1 MRALDRPKQSGP
13 KLFPRLLFALA
24 ALTWLG
30 TLIAFCY
37 GALLPVPEQQFVSK
51 PERSILLGLKGVQSL
66 GSETLDTFSSADTSR
81 GVILGSSRHKGLS
94 SSKVTWTLNSRT
106 MSRFVSNSDSWSSKV
121 VIDAFQPPRAYVPG
135 GSFDVYVNGTLRAH
149 VPLDVASFEKGG
161 LRAFLAS
168 PRAMPLEAIPFAWA
182 FRPYCNT
189 VPLTANDLT
198 RDEQTV
204 TLETDGYA
212 LWSVRSVF
220 MYTTFVPKNGR
231 LFQNRAITLS
241 LAAIVFSLLAICI
254 FMLLRQANRVAGPFG
269 LFAAAA
275 TLALSLITQD
285 PWDLRVW
292 QQLLDIVAFGGGSPA
307 YAWTGT
313 PLWAFLPGVLA
324 PIIAAWNDVFGQVP
338 QIVDIVTLKIALW
351 IAFSFVATQLA
362 GLAPPAWQRS
372 VLLVWLVSPFSLYLV
387 SWGVRDLV
395 STALAL
401 LAIRQC
407 MAKRLILGT
416 LAVGAAAS
424 IDEYFV
430 PLLVLPA
437 LVYILTRER
446 ATAALVKGC
455 GLAALAFALVAVQWI
470 AVGPRYASSV
480 LSFRLGVTFM
490 DATWQFLLQSIGML
504 PAFVVAN
511 QQIVF
516 IVLYVCLCSTFLARL
531 LRLTI
536 AGEVFTAKQAVAVA
550 LRPLSGC
557 VGAFFLSYGQADFQE
572 WFGLIA
578 LLQVVSFR
586 RTRMCWLVFTLLLI
600 AGLDLYAHLGL
611 REYLSPALFRINDAG
626 IWAIRSSID
635 HVLIATCLGFIAVA
649 VLALATNRFARLW
662 SDSSATVLLVW
673 LAALLS
679 ASIEPIFSDL
689 VLLSGA
695 LFAMF
700 ILISRVAATTSGPQN
715 IEPRQASFLAGFLI
729 LVAVVPTTVLVLFF
743 LAFALVLYG
752 SARTRAAISR
762 LTAIDWV
769 LICSAASMQIAAPA
783 SSSML
788 ASAGLVTVAWCF
800 ACLLILLGSGYLLSQ
815 QEADGSL

>member
-1 MRALDRPKQSGP
+1 
-13 KLFPRLLFALA
+13 
-24 ALTWLG
+24 
-30 TLIAFCY
+30 
-37 GALLPVPEQQFVSK
+37 
-51 PERSILLGLKGVQSL
+51 
-66 GSETLDTFSSADTSR
+66 
-81 GVILGSSRHKGLS
+81 
-94 SSKVTWTLNSRT
+94 
-106 MSRFVSNSDSWSSKV
+106 
-121 VIDAFQPPRAYVPG
+121 
-135 GSFDVYVNGTLRAH
+135 
-149 VPLDVASFEKGG
+149 
-161 LRAFLAS
+161 
-168 PRAMPLEAIPFAWA
+168 MPLEAIPFAWA

-204 TLETDGYA
+204 TLETHGYA
-212 LWSVRSVF
+212 LWSVRSVL
-220 MYTTFVPKNGR
+220 MYTTFVPRNGR

-324 PIIAAWNDVFGQVP
+324 PISAAWNDVFGQVP

-362 GLAPPAWQRS
+362 GLAPPAWKRS

-490 DATWQFLLQSIGML
+490 DTTWQFLLQSMGML
-504 PAFVVAN
+504 PAFVANN

-516 IVLYVCLCSTFLARL
+516 IVLYVCLCSTFLAKL
-531 LRLTI
+531 VRLTI
-536 AGEVFTAKQAVAVA
+536 ASGVFTAEHAVAIA
-550 LRPLSGC
+550 LRPLTGC

-572 WFGLIA
+572 WFGLMA

-586 RTRMCWLVFTLLLI
+586 RTRMCWLVFAFLLV
-600 AGLDLYAHLGL
+600 AGLDLYAHVGF
-611 REYLSPALFRINDAG
+611 REFLSPAFFRFKSVG
-626 IWAIRSSID
+626 IWAIRGSID
-635 HVLIATCLGFIAVA
+635 HILIATCLGFIAAA
-649 VLALATNRFARLW
+649 VSALASSRFARLW
-662 SDSSATVLLVW
+662 SDSSATILLVW
-673 LAALLS
+673 LASLLC
-679 ASIEPIFSDL
+679 ASIEPVFSDL
-689 VLLSGA
+689 ILLAGA
-695 LFAMF
+695 IFATVS
-700 ILISRVAATTSGPQN
+700 LISRVDATKSATQAIDT
-715 IEPRQASFLAGFLI
+715 IEASFLAGFLI
-729 LVAVVPTTVLVLFF
+729 LVAIVPTSLFVLIF
-743 LAFALVLYG
+743 LALALVLYT
-752 SARTRAAISR
+752 SERARAAVCALR
-762 LTAIDWV
+762 ALDWV
-769 LICSAASMQIAAPA
+769 LVCSAASLQIAARTDA
-783 SSSML
+783 SML
-788 ASAGLVTVAWCF
+788 AAVGLMAVAWYFVCI
-800 ACLLILLGSGYLLSQ
+800 LILLGSAYLLSRVG
-815 QEADGSL
+815 EHGYF